1 MKKIAVALL
10 ALIMCFT
17 FAACSSPS
25 PTDALKADL
34 ENAKS
39 SPDEIIGDMG
49 SDGFGE
55 EATEALVDKVLEF
68 DYELGEE
75 SIDGDTATVEATIT
89 TYPFGEMF
97 SNLLISFMGEA
108 LADPTMTEETMMDTL
123 DQLLMDALDSA
134 EKTYESTVTVTLV
147 NDGEAWVV
155 QESDELSNALTGGML
170 DFANSASSLS

>member
-25 PTDALKADL
+25 PYRRTSRLIWKMPSQVLTRSSAIWAATDS
-34 ENAKS
+34 ER
-39 SPDEIIGDMG
+39 
-49 SDGFGE
+49 

-75 SIDGDTATVEATIT
+75 TIDGDTATVEATIT

-123 DQLLMDALDSA
+123 DQLLIESLDSA
-134 EKTYESTVTVTLV
+134 EKTYEATVTV
-147 NDGEAWVV
+147 
-155 QESDELSNALTGGML
+155 
-170 DFANSASSLS
+170 NSYK